1 MKLVSMIVNKIVGF
15 AFANTNN
22 LSYIKNQL
30 NAIKNSF
37 PDLEIEL
44 ADETDSRLKRY
55 IKQKPGGFKLPLYM
69 LLKNGMYKDHKA
81 GKYRNHIIFAWLHS
95 IPSLNA

>member
-1 MKLVSMIVNKIVGF
+1 MIVNKIVGF

-30 NAIKNSF
+30 NAIKNSC

-44 ADETDSRLKRY
+44 ADETDSRLARL
-55 IKQKPGGFKLPLYM
+55 KPEISELLPLYIIY
-69 LLKNGMYKDHKA
+69 KNGVYKTHHS
-81 GKYRNHIIFAWLHS
+81 GKFDNTQIINWLNSVHG
-95 IPSLNA
+95 LT

>member
-1 MKLVSMIVNKIVGF
+1 MRFVECLIGIVFILIFGIILYNLVFSNTIKKL
-15 AFANTNN
+15 
-22 LSYIKNQL
+22 
-30 NAIKNSF
+30 F
-37 PDLEIEL
+37 PSLEIEL

-81 GKYRNHIIFAWLHS
+81 GKYRNDIIFAWLQS

>member
-1 MKLVSMIVNKIVGF
+1 MIVNKIVGF

-44 ADETDSRLKRY
+44 ADENDSRLERY
-55 IKQKPGGFKLPLYM
+55 IPAKYSQRLPLYM
-69 LLKNGMYKDHKA
+69 ILKDGAYKTHRN
-81 GKYRNHIIFAWLHS
+81 GKYDNGEIFKWLQTV
-95 IPSLNA
+95 PNLNA